1 MKLHISVYQ
10 FSLIIRVVS
19 LVYKENKLAINN
31 LFNVVYIEKEKTKG
45 LSKKNLRICKGDLQ
59 GRFAESLTQEFE
71 KLSLKS
77 SKRIKG
83 RKENSK
89 NDLLNSR
96 QSIELP
102 IEAKREELE
111 KDIYDKGD
119 DSNVSDFDNHD
130 IDSSENELNSI
141 EDFERAEDEEAKRE
155 SNEYLNSLNA
165 QQQLLKTFM
174 DKGYSIYKIDKEN
187 LIDSVS
193 KSTLYYL
200 KNK

>member
-1 MKLHISVYQ
+1 MSFISRKRKPKDVD
-10 FSLIIRVVS
+10 
-19 LVYKENKLAINN
+19 KE
-31 LFNVVYIEKEKTKG
+31 
-45 LSKKNLRICKGDLQ
+45 SKNLQ

-89 NDLLNSR
+89 KDLLNSR

-102 IEAKREELE
+102 LEAKREELE

-119 DSNVSDFDNHD
+119 DSNVSDFNNHD

-155 SNEYLNSLNA
+155 SNESLNFLNV
-165 QQQLLKTFM
+165 QKNFLKRSWTKDTQFIRLI
-174 DKGYSIYKIDKEN
+174 KKIW
-187 LIDSVS
+187 LIQFQNQHYII
-193 KSTLYYL
+193 K
-200 KNK
+200 K

>member
-1 MKLHISVYQ
+1 MSFIYRKRKPKDVEEES
-10 FSLIIRVVS
+10 
-19 LVYKENKLAINN
+19 
-31 LFNVVYIEKEKTKG
+31 
-45 LSKKNLRICKGDLQ
+45 KNLQ
-59 GRFAESLTQEFE
+59 ERFAESLTQELE

-77 SKRIKG
+77 SKRRKG

-89 NDLLNSR
+89 KDLLNSR

-102 IEAKREELE
+102 LEAKREELE

-130 IDSSENELNSI
+130 IDSSENELTSI
-141 EDFERAEDEEAKRE
+141 EDFERAEDEEAQRE
-155 SNEYLNSLNA
+155 SNESLNFLNA

-193 KSTLYYL
+193 KSTLYYQKNKYKENCSFERRPGSGRKPKL
-200 KNK
+200 KNL

>member
-1 MKLHISVYQ
+1 MQ
-10 FSLIIRVVS
+10 R
-19 LVYKENKLAINN
+19 
-31 LFNVVYIEKEKTKG
+31 
-45 LSKKNLRICKGDLQ
+45 
-59 GRFAESLTQEFE
+59 RFAESLTQEFE

-89 NDLLNSR
+89 KDLLNSR

-102 IEAKREELE
+102 LEAKREELK

-119 DSNVSDFDNHD
+119 DSNVSDFNNHD

-141 EDFERAEDEEAKRE
+141 EDFERAEDEEAKKE
-155 SNEYLNSLNA
+155 SNESLNSLNA

-174 DKGYSIYKIDKEN
+174 DKGYYIYKIDEEN
-187 LIDSVS
+187 LIDSIS
-193 KSTLYYL
+193 KSTLYYQKYKYKENCSFKWRPGSGRKL
-200 KNK
+200 KFEESIRQKILLT

>member
-1 MKLHISVYQ
+1 MPIIWIQLKQIWVKLYISVYQ

-19 LVYKENKLAINN
+19 LVYKENKLTINN
-31 LFNVVYIEKEKTKG
+31 VFNVFISRKRKPKDVEEE
-45 LSKKNLRICKGDLQ
+45 SKNLQ

-102 IEAKREELE
+102 LEAKREELE
-111 KDIYDKGD
+111 KDIYYKGD
-119 DSNVSDFDNHD
+119 DSNVQTLIIMISFHQ
-130 IDSSENELNSI
+130 
-141 EDFERAEDEEAKRE
+141 K
-155 SNEYLNSLNA
+155 
-165 QQQLLKTFM
+165 M
-174 DKGYSIYKIDKEN
+174 D
-187 LIDSVS
+187 L
-193 KSTLYYL
+193 TQ
-200 KNK
+200 